1 MPDPFSPRE
10 LDYRENL
17 VQEKSLLEGERSDMQ
32 TILDQWEKDQLNEAG
47 EQKMG
52 LGARTQHIRRENLK
66 KKIAGTSFRISALEK
81 QLGAS
86 EGKWISDYTGETEKE
101 LLDEFA
107 RIQAGEQQPAP
118 AGSGPHV
125 PRVTFRQEPIGPS
138 TGLEDRVEKELLD
151 EFARIQA
158 GEQQPAPAGAPVG
171 PKLEPGALAAAKTLG
186 LQVPSGALLPTGPG
200 VQQQPPESTHPRFQ
214 QYPPQVAQAPS
225 VPPEVVQH
233 PISSYPSGTDLESRG
248 IAPDEFRGRQA
259 TPAEL
264 ARQAGAFQAAVGAQ
278 LDQAHA
284 AGEKSGYGTEP
295 YAVRN
300 NMIVDP
306 LPLSERPVT
315 QRDQDAAQRGR
326 DMAMNQFKAGR
337 GDPSWSDEGYEGKE
351 GTGPRFNWSTAS
363 EEEKREYVDLQRQI
377 GGVSGRD
384 DRALDMPAITGGSES
399 YLPPER
405 YKEREA
411 RAKELYA
418 SGDIR
423 HPSLRAMDKYDRA
436 QQRQENLAQEGPT
449 RFKKAQ
455 VRGAQRALRGANT
468 KEEKLAALSLLPG
481 DVLSDPVALAAF
493 DPSGKMASA
502 ALKKQ
507 AAADARA
514 KSEREAGLTEKE
526 ISTRKTAADAQA
538 VKANAEADKL
548 IAEGKKIG
556 DTTMAQT
563 GAMSVLANP
572 NTDLSSDAGQ
582 RALDALGIAPGR
594 GAKKIQGIW
603 TTHHDDPEKFKSSMM
618 LAGYSKQDINR
629 YGRIFYKPGYDDP
642 ANWVAGG
649 ITWWPGD
656 WTWGVWDSGFETPWS
671 DVP

>member
-86 EGKWISDYTGETEKE
+86 EGKWISDYTGET
-101 LLDEFA
+101 
-107 RIQAGEQQPAP
+107 
-118 AGSGPHV
+118 
-125 PRVTFRQEPIGPS
+125 
-138 TGLEDRVEKELLD
+138 EKELLD

-337 GDPSWSDEGYEGKE
+337 GDHSWSDEGYEGKE

-548 IAEGKKIG
+548 IG